1 MDEELSKL
9 RKHWSELSPE
19 ARFLRMA
26 KSVATSCAIETG
38 EDPEIIYKRMIAR
51 HKEQKEQKPKP

>member
-1 MDEELSKL
+1 
-9 RKHWSELSPE
+9 
-19 ARFLRMA
+19 MA